1 MSAQSQPRGSWLGH
15 FSHVIVGKGVLNVY
29 IMTGR
34 DGKSCKISFSS
45 GDPFAASQSPMNT
58 MFHCVLTCN
67 CVFTRGQRHIEVL
80 SNFDDLLTTLDPY
93 RLTTALT
100 LIKHA
105 IKQLSG
111 GFTRCQQ
118 AWWEGFLECHCE
130 TKVHKRVSDRVLM
143 FVLSDLTN
151 WMALQPLVLHPAL
164 KCISAYVP
172 IDNMWS
178 ISLPCSKYK

>member
-15 FSHVIVGKGVLNVY
+15 FFHVIVGKGVLHVY

-45 GDPFAASQSPMNT
+45 GDPFAAGQSLMNT

-118 AWWEGFLECHCE
+118 AWWEGFLECHCK
-130 TKVHKRVSDRVLM
+130 TKVRKRVSDVC
-143 FVLSDLTN
+143 VC
-151 WMALQPLVLHPAL
+151 V
-164 KCISAYVP
+164 CVCVP
-172 IDNMWS
+172 Q
-178 ISLPCSKYK
+178 ISLRIRITLTWDLQHGCCVVQRCATSHLFGLQWYH